1 MDYDITYDEKMLI
14 RRRVKVT
21 ADNEDEAVDRILSGV
36 PFSTRIV
43 LKVES
48 GDYTDFKVEKHYAD

>member
-21 ADNEDEAVDRILSGV
+21 ADNEDEAVDQILAGM
-36 PFSTRIV
+36 PFSTRVV

-48 GDYTDFKVEKHYAD
+48 GSYTDFKVEEHHAD